1 MLTVKTDKEGTL
13 LSVCVAVGQS
23 GWNFPANHPT
33 VVWNEGKDNA
43 KDMYTI
49 PIVYHDLESS
59 DGSKTLDAVIDEYV
73 ALGYGVN
80 AAEDRRAAV
89 RDAMTAGLRLLA
101 GENAKEPYRVRK
113 GRSGA
118 VAIAALKWL
127 LNPARRASMVEYQ
140 TIEDEDKAA
149 AWLLDKYTNR
159 SV

>member
-23 GWNFPANHPT
+23 GWNFPADHPT
-33 VVWNEGKDNA
+33 VVWNEGKENA

-49 PIVYHDLESS
+49 PIVYHDLEPS
-59 DGSKTLDAVIDEYV
+59 DDLLPLSEVIDKYV

-80 AAEDRRAAV
+80 AENKMAAV

-127 LNPARRASMVEYQ
+127 LNPARKAEMAEYQ
-140 TIEDEDKAA
+140 TIKDEDKAA

-159 SV
+159 TL